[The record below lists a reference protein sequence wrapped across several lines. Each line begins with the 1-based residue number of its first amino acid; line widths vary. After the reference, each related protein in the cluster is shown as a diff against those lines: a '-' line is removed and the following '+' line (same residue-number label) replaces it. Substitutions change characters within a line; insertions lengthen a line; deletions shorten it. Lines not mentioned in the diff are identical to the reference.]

1 MREDVAYVVKE
12 RLLRKTVE
20 QRDRIETHLRPFS
33 AGFEGMAEQFD
44 EYVSLFPIHPA
55 YLETFEKMQVV
66 EKRRILASL
75 SLAMRKIMD
84 TEVPTDAPGV
94 VCYDSYRQELA
105 DDSVNRTI
113 ESVREVLEKSATLR
127 NRVSWSLQ
135 PVEDRPM
142 ALRIV
147 DALAI
152 HRLTTAG
159 DIHAKI
165 GPTPEELRDDLL
177 LLPAGVPLD
186 PLLLRESVQNVIE
199 EIGKAVS
206 WQFIHQDTDSNQVF
220 IAVDKDIDYDKKI
233 EERAASLDDRDLDRA
248 YFGAL
253 EQVLEQRDR
262 PYQSSINIWE
272 YQIKWAKKRV
282 TRRGYLFF
290 GAPNERSTGQASTRL
305 LPLLPA
311 AVRRS

>member
-1 MREDVAYVVKE
+1 MRS
-12 RLLRKTVE
+12 
-20 QRDRIETHLRPFS
+20 RPTS
-33 AGFEGMAEQFD
+33 PGM
-44 EYVSLFPIHPA
+44 
-55 YLETFEKMQVV
+55 
-66 EKRRILASL
+66 
-75 SLAMRKIMD
+75 
-84 TEVPTDAPGV
+84 

-113 ESVREVLEKSATLR
+113 EEVRDVLEKSRTLR
-127 NRVSWSLQ
+127 NRVSKALL
-135 PVEDRPM
+135 PPAEDRPM

-152 HRLTTAG
+152 HRLTTDS
-159 DIHAKI
+159 DIRSRI
-165 GPTPEELRDDLL
+165 GATPEELRDDLL
-177 LLPAGVPLD
+177 LLPEGIPLD

-206 WQFIHQDTDSNQVF
+206 WQFIHQDADTDQVF
-220 IAVDKDIDYDKKI
+220 IAVDKDVDYDRKI
-233 EERAASLDDRDLDRA
+233 EERAASLDDGDLDRA

-272 YQIKWAKKRV
+272 YQIRWAAKRV

-290 GAPNERSTGQASTRL
+290 GAPNERSTAKPPRDFYLYFLQPFDAARTSTDEEKPDEVFFRL
-305 LPLLPA
+305 TARTTPSS
-311 AVRRS
+311 RR